1 MGSPRGGAKAP
12 FIIPPP
18 SHFSTPGVKILY
30 SRRLSVY
37 ARLEA
42 WALFLYKKIER
53 RRLKKMGAIEKRL
66 TDEMKEEIVHR
77 YVESRADPFAVP
89 ITQTELAKEYGVGQ
103 ATISRVISDS
113 GVVER
118 VRRRTKASVEL
129 AQAIAEEAAA
139 HAMRATVE
147 SAFKPREEKYEY
159 INQGDRRDI
168 LDRAGVR
175 AEKKEAADVNIS
187 FTNGGFDVGMP
198 GSKGK

>member
-1 MGSPRGGAKAP
+1 
-12 FIIPPP
+12 
-18 SHFSTPGVKILY
+18 
-30 SRRLSVY
+30 
-37 ARLEA
+37 
-42 WALFLYKKIER
+42 
-53 RRLKKMGAIEKRL
+53 MGAIEKKL
-66 TDEMKEEIVHR
+66 TDKMKEEIVHR
-77 YVESRADPFAVP
+77 YIESRADPFAVP
-89 ITQTELAKEYGVGQ
+89 ITQTQLAEEYGVGQ

-118 VRRRTKASVEL
+118 VRRRTKASVAL

-175 AEKKEAADVNIS
+175 AEKSDKQDVTIS
-187 FTNGGFDVGMP
+187 FKEGGFDVGMP
-198 GSKGK
+198 GEK

>member
-1 MGSPRGGAKAP
+1 
-12 FIIPPP
+12 
-18 SHFSTPGVKILY
+18 
-30 SRRLSVY
+30 
-37 ARLEA
+37 
-42 WALFLYKKIER
+42 
-53 RRLKKMGAIEKRL
+53 MGAIEKKL

-89 ITQTELAKEYGVGQ
+89 LTQTQLAQEYGVGQ

-175 AEKKEAADVNIS
+175 AEKKEATDVNIS

-198 GSKGK
+198 GSKGE

>member
-1 MGSPRGGAKAP
+1 
-12 FIIPPP
+12 
-18 SHFSTPGVKILY
+18 
-30 SRRLSVY
+30 
-37 ARLEA
+37 
-42 WALFLYKKIER
+42 
-53 RRLKKMGAIEKRL
+53 MGAIEKRL